1 MVLVSPNEVR
11 DWLLDGLEEMECN
24 SPGFTFPDYKGSN
37 GPTIIIR
44 LVNGQTF
51 VVRVSEEGL

>member
-1 MVLVSPNEVR
+1 MVLRSPIEIR

-44 LVNGQTF
+44 LANGQTF
-51 VVRVSEEGL
+51 IVRVSEEVL